1 MVTQNW
7 KKIYISIYRKINNCV
22 IPIKWRIINKKRVT
36 TYVCND
42 VDKSHKRVHT
52 ARFHLYDIQIQLK
65 QKCDK
70 NKIVVVGA
78 SWEGEA
84 YWKGVQ

>member
-1 MVTQNW
+1 M
-7 KKIYISIYRKINNCV
+7 
-22 IPIKWRIINKKRVT
+22 T

-52 ARFHLYDIQIQLK
+52 ARFHLYDMQIQLK

-70 NKIVVVGA
+70 NQIVVVGA